1 MWCTLAPSRALA
13 PILTTYSTSCVDSL
27 GRCLGS
33 LFCNRTEPGVFS
45 SWVSFRSVNDS
56 NVTVLLIVYHSIKRN
71 FFHNIWSILCTN
83 SYGHMSLTESEL
95 CSYQEGRET
104 DSDSGL

>member
-1 MWCTLAPSRALA
+1 MWCTLAPSRAVA
-13 PILTTYSTSCVDSL
+13 PILPTYSTSCVDSL

-33 LFCNRTEPGVFS
+33 LFCKCFS
-45 SWVSFRSVNDS
+45 SWVSFRSINDS

-71 FFHNIWSILCTN
+71 FFHNIWSICTN

-95 CSYQEGRET
+95 CSHSYQEGRET